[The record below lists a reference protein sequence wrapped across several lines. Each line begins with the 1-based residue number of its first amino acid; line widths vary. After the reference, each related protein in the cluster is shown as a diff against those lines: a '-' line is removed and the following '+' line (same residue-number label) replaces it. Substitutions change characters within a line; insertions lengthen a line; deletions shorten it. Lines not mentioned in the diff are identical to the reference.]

1 MVMSQAMPSIGMTA
15 KTKSG
20 AQKEDRSEGSNIRR
34 TARLR
39 HRAAWMY
46 YAEEMTQNAIA
57 DALGIGRV
65 AVVRLLAEAR
75 ALNEV
80 KISLRREFETFT
92 QLEAALERRFGLNR
106 AVVAPISS
114 SQADPSYVIGA
125 ATGGLISDIIK
136 PDMMFGVGWGR
147 TLLRSLPFIDEV
159 DVPGLTVVSLLGGI
173 SAVRQYN
180 PTEFAWR
187 FSRLF
192 HSDCYLI
199 AAPALVDSKET
210 KRALIDRC
218 GIGPVLELAH
228 KLDAV
233 LLSVGSMSANST
245 ARLFDVFT
253 EEDRK
258 HLIAAGAVGD
268 LLFNFYDKDGRLVDH
283 PINERVMSVPV
294 DQLQSV
300 PLRILTSGGADKPS
314 ALIGGLRLLKPH
326 IFITD
331 EASAQKLLDET

>member
-1 MVMSQAMPSIGMTA
+1 MAKAPKSQPNI
-15 KTKSG
+15 
-20 AQKEDRSEGSNIRR
+20 QKAGDPAESVARRS
-34 TARLR
+34 ARLR

-65 AVVRLLAEAR
+65 TVVRLLAEAR

-80 KISLRREFETFT
+80 KISLRREFELLTE
-92 QLEAALERRFGLNR
+92 LEAGLERRFGLDR
-106 AVVAPISS
+106 AIVAPVSTA
-114 SQADPSYVIGA
+114 QADPSQAIGA
-125 ATGGLISDIIK
+125 ATGGLISEIVK
-136 PDMMFGVGWGR
+136 ADMMLGVGWGR
-147 TLLRSLPFIDEV
+147 TLLRALPFIDEA
-159 DVPGLTVVSLLGGI
+159 DVPGLTIISLLGGI

-199 AAPALVDSKET
+199 AAPALVDCKET
-210 KRALIDRC
+210 KQALIERC

-228 KLDAV
+228 ALDAV
-233 LLSVGSMSANST
+233 LLSVGSMSASST

-258 HLIAAGAVGD
+258 NLIAAGAVGD
-268 LLFNFYDKDGRLVDH
+268 LLFNFFDKDGRLVDH

-294 DQLQSV
+294 AQLQNA
-300 PLRILTSGGADKPS
+300 PLRILTSGGADKTA
-314 ALIGGLRLLKPH
+314 ALIGGLRLLRPH

-331 EASAQKLLDET
+331 EASAQRLLDET

>member
-1 MVMSQAMPSIGMTA
+1 MA
-15 KTKSG
+15 KTSKKHHG
-20 AQKEDRSEGSNIRR
+20 VEKESEQQESATKRS
-34 TARLR
+34 ARLR

-65 AVVRLLAEAR
+65 TVVRLLAEAR

-80 KISLRREFETFT
+80 KISLRRELEALTE
-92 QLEAALERRFGLNR
+92 LEAALERRFGLDR
-106 AVVAPISS
+106 AIVAPVSS
-114 SQADPSYVIGA
+114 QQADPSQAIGA
-125 ATGGLISDIIK
+125 ATGGLISELVK

-147 TLLRSLPFIDEV
+147 TLLRSLAFIDEG

-199 AAPALVDSKET
+199 AAPALVDCKET
-210 KRALIDRC
+210 KQALIERC

-233 LLSVGSMSANST
+233 LLSVGSMSAGST

-258 HLIAAGAVGD
+258 SLISAGAVGD
-268 LLFNFYDKDGRLVDH
+268 LLFNFFDKDGKLVNH
-283 PINERVMSVPV
+283 SINERVMSVPV
-294 DQLQSV
+294 QQLQIV
-300 PLRILTSGGADKPS
+300 PLRILTSGGVDKS
-314 ALIGGLRLLKPH
+314 AALIGGLRLLKPH

-331 EASAQKLLDET
+331 ELSAQKILDET